1 MSVKKKVTVPV
12 GGLLTRSA
20 LLISRP
26 HYSIVMDLSE
36 LEGIEF
42 VRGLYRSAEV
52 SLGRELRGV
61 HEVAGTKVRED
72 QPPDPGVA
80 GDPACIRRGGAAVGL
95 RPPGVKC
102 LTPRMENA

>member
-1 MSVKKKVTVPV
+1 
-12 GGLLTRSA
+12 
-20 LLISRP
+20 
-26 HYSIVMDLSE
+26 MDLSE
-36 LEGIEF
+36 VEGIEF
-42 VRGLYRSAEV
+42 ARSHRSAED

-80 GDPACIRRGGAAVGL
+80 GDPARIRRCEVTVGL

-102 LTPRMENA
+102 LTPRMENV